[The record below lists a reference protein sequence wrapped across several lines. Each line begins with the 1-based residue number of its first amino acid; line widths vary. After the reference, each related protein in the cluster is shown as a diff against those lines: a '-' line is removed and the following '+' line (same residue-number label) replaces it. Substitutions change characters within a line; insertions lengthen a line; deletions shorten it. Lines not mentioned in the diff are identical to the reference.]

1 MYIFWGIWGDIAITL
16 IQRGL
21 HAPQAY
27 FFSWGDSPKKWG
39 AVEHQIKRKTTAN

>member
-27 FFSWGDSPKKWG
+27 FFLGEIP
-39 AVEHQIKRKTTAN
+39 RKNGEL

>member
-21 HAPQAY
+21 HAPQVC
-27 FFSWGDSPKKWG
+27 FFLGEIP
-39 AVEHQIKRKTTAN
+39 RKNGER